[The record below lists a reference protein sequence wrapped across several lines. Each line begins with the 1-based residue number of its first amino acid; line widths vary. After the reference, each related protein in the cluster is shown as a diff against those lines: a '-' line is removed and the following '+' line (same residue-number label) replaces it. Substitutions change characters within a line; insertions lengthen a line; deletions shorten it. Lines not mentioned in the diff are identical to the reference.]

1 MYSSNIINSNTTYKK
16 NCINCGIYGH
26 TIKLCNSPITS
37 YGIICY
43 TIVNNIVKYLM
54 VQRKDSITYIEFIR
68 GKYSLSNVDYI
79 EYLFQNMTVSERNV
93 IKDNSIE
100 NLWKM
105 LWSGPISNRLN
116 LEFHDSKI
124 KFEKLQNGYLF
135 KRFKE
140 PIIENI
146 NLNKII
152 DKVNIEYPNVIDLEW
167 EIPKGRR
174 DLNETDI
181 DCALREF
188 EEESGLKVN
197 NISLCNYI
205 KKPIEE
211 VFLSLNKT
219 RYRHIYYI
227 AQHNYNNSIMLYS
240 KKNKVQCKEIK
251 DSRWMTYDEIMSKLR
266 DTHIQRIELFKRVN
280 KLILSHLACSSK
292 LIVGSTRTVLSAPYY
307 KY

>member
-1 MYSSNIINSNTTYKK
+1 MYSNNIFNSNTNKK
-16 NCINCGIYGH
+16 NCINCGVFGH

-68 GKYSLSNVDYI
+68 GKYTLNNVDYI
-79 EYLFQNMTVSERNV
+79 EYLFQNMTVSERNT

-116 LEFHDSKI
+116 LEFKDSKI
-124 KFEKLQNGYLF
+124 KFYKLYNGYLF
-135 KRFKE
+135 KRNSKNIS
-140 PIIENI
+140 IIENI

-197 NISLCNYI
+197 NISLCHYI

-227 AQHNYNNSIMLYS
+227 AQHNYNNNIMLYS

-251 DSRWMTYDEIMSKLR
+251 DSRWMSYDEIMSKLR
-266 DTHIQRIELFKRVN
+266 DTHIQRIELFKRVH
-280 KLILSHLACSSK
+280 KLILSHLSNSSHK
-292 LIVGSTRTVLSAPYY
+292 SINYIATTPYY